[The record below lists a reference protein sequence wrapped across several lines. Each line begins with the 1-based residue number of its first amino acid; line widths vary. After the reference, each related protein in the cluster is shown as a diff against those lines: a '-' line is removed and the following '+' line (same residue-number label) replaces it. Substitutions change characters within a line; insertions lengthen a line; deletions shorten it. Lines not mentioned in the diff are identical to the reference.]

1 MFKTLITQLDHHM
14 HVIATQVT
22 IYQTT
27 LNQWPD
33 SEKDMIKD
41 MSKVRNYFHSKI
53 NLSIDEEN
61 L

>member
-1 MFKTLITQLDHHM
+1 MFKTLITQLDHHV

-33 SEKDMIKD
+33 SEKDM
-41 MSKVRNYFHSKI
+41 SKVRNYFHSKI